1 MNKIQLNDEMNVLKR
16 NGSLETVSFDK
27 ILQRMKRIGKEAE
40 LKLNYTT
47 LAMKVID
54 QLYDGISTTRID
66 ELSAEQ
72 CASLSSTHPDY
83 NILGGRIIIS
93 NHQKYRKNIL

>member
-1 MNKIQLNDEMNVLKR
+1 MTSPISTSSYMNKIQLNDEMNVLKR

-72 CASLSSTHPDY
+72 CASLSSTH
-83 NILGGRIIIS
+83 RTIIF
-93 NHQKYRKNIL
+93 